1 VRRTDSERTG
11 TGQRGN
17 YFYLSYAQSPPLAG
31 TVQAGPDQWVREFYR
46 DLAVAVREQASPDS
60 DLGPGLYDQEI
71 PLDSWRA
78 SLTEALSRAEVFV
91 PLYSPGYFARSWP
104 GREWACFERRLREA
118 HVDNP
123 LRRFRP
129 VLWTP
134 LPWDVD
140 PPDLTE
146 LMADAE
152 REYAENGLRTLLRL
166 QPYRPTYE
174 RIVRRLAAQI
184 VDLADN
190 FPIGPSPAPDIDTVQ
205 SPFQAEAYGAVFAI
219 TMAVPRIFDLPRDMD
234 RSGYGE
240 SRKDWKP
247 YPGDQQAPLTEHA
260 ASIVERMDLAV
271 MVTSIEKKRGD
282 KLTSRPGVIII
293 DPWFIGTARG
303 LADLQSFVTNLPP
316 WVLPMVVLGASRD
329 ARSAEL
335 AEQVRAI
342 LRASGGHGE
351 AAQRAIAGIDSLAMF
366 AALMPILVAEAE
378 RQYLRHGFEAQRSR
392 ARVGRPR
399 PAANLLNDSRAAS
412 DPPAD
417 RF

>member
-1 VRRTDSERTG
+1 MRRGS
-11 TGQRGN
+11 
-17 YFYLSYAQSPPLAG
+17 YFHLSYAQSPPLAE

-46 DLAVAVREQASPDS
+46 DLATAVREQASPNS
-60 DLGPGLYDQEI
+60 DLGPRLYDQEI

-104 GREWACFERRLREA
+104 GREWACFERRLRDA
-118 HVDNP
+118 NVADP
-123 LRRFRP
+123 LQRFRP

-134 LPWDVD
+134 LPSDLD
-140 PPDLTE
+140 APDLTE

-190 FPIGPSPAPDIDTVQ
+190 SPIGPSLAPDIDAVQ

-219 TMAVPRIFDLPRDMD
+219 TMAVPRIRDLPRDMD

-247 YPGDQQAPLTEHA
+247 YPRDREARLTEHA

-271 MVTSIEKKRGD
+271 MVTGIEKKRGD

-293 DPWFIGTARG
+293 DPWFIGTERG

-316 WVLPMVVLGASRD
+316 WVLPIVVLGASRD
-329 ARSAEL
+329 ARSA
-335 AEQVRAI
+335 
-342 LRASGGHGE
+342 
-351 AAQRAIAGIDSLAMF
+351 DSL
-366 AALMPILVAEAE
+366 
-378 RQYLRHGFEAQRSR
+378 SR
-392 ARVGRPR
+392 CGPFSGHPADMARPR
-399 PAANLLNDSRAAS
+399 SAPSLASIHSPCSRL
-412 DPPAD
+412 
-417 RF
+417 